1 MAIGTTSQT
10 RFQVRKGLET
20 NINATATVNTAIE
33 GEPHYAT
40 DSKDLYIFD
49 GTNNQLVG
57 GLTALDAKVDVAGD
71 TMTDQLL
78 FSGDGRVVKKIDIA
92 LTKMKKGVV
101 NPPGDGLIS
110 GFTTFD
116 FDDTTLEE
124 VYFKIQTPDDYD
136 GTTDM
141 ELHIQ
146 YAVDTAPATAK
157 KVRWEIE
164 WKAIAEGEAFDFTS
178 GTGTVGNSC
187 DVTVGTP
194 ANDLVRI
201 DCNLAGGAN
210 TIDPTDLL
218 MMRFYRNPVHADD
231 DFVGDARLVEAHVH
245 YTANKLGTAV

>member
-1 MAIGTTSQT
+1 
-10 RFQVRKGLET
+10 
-20 NINATATVNTAIE
+20 
-33 GEPHYAT
+33 
-40 DSKDLYIFD
+40 
-49 GTNNQLVG
+49 
-57 GLTALDAKVDVAGD
+57 
-71 TMTDQLL
+71 
-78 FSGDGRVVKKIDIA
+78 
-92 LTKMKKGVV
+92 
-101 NPPGDGLIS
+101 
-110 GFTTFD
+110 
-116 FDDTTLEE
+116 
-124 VYFKIQTPDDYD
+124 
-136 GTTDM
+136 M

-210 TIDPTDLL
+210 TIGSTDLL